1 MESGVF
7 GNSAAEE
14 NGKSRLPGSGRKD
27 IQTVGQEVV
36 PGDSGFSDGIL
47 RQAVRFGIR
56 ADDSPAAPRVFCA
69 LFRYI

>member
-36 PGDSGFSDGIL
+36 PDDSGFSDGIL
-47 RQAVRFGIR
+47 RQAVCFGI
-56 ADDSPAAPRVFCA
+56 
-69 LFRYI
+69 